1 MLETWIESLDCDD
14 GDLGLNHSEIN
25 SDVMNGIQL
34 TSRTSDIS
42 FFFLTLV
49 CEQIY
54 YITLDDV
61 IQISWFVAE
70 GSMLDN
76 S

>member
-42 FFFLTLV
+42 FF
-49 CEQIY
+49 
-54 YITLDDV
+54 
-61 IQISWFVAE
+61 S
-70 GSMLDN
+70 
-76 S
+76 